1 MTRARFDYFRVT
13 LKPEHELP
21 NERDQY
27 GKTPFEHCMSTL
39 KNTLL
44 LGDRIKKMVDC
55 GRCLH
60 YDRRFS
66 YENISLKVP
75 TEEHY
80 SIQGVCL
87 EFSAQGLD
95 YFNGYLDDLGIS
107 FKCWCGMLRALCFRG
122 YQIAVTRFDYAMDGI
137 TKSVEETQIS
147 LKRVIWAIRDGEMCC
162 KARVWSD
169 QGDDFRRLFSYKKN
183 RKRVN
188 GDELEGLTV
197 QLGSRQSDTICR
209 FYDKKPNRFRK
220 VRSFRRAVLPGRAVN
235 LNSRTAMQCA
245 CLMLLSTVRTMN
257 NSASTCAA
265 AL

>member
-44 LGDRIKKMVDC
+44 LGDLIKKMVDC

-95 YFNGYLDDLGIS
+95 SSALCRLSEVRRLRGV
-107 FKCWCGMLRALCFRG
+107 RAL
-122 YQIAVTRFDYAMDGI
+122 Y
-137 TKSVEETQIS
+137 
-147 LKRVIWAIRDGEMCC
+147 RV
-162 KARVWSD
+162 
-169 QGDDFRRLFSYKKN
+169 L
-183 RKRVN
+183 
-188 GDELEGLTV
+188 
-197 QLGSRQSDTICR
+197 
-209 FYDKKPNRFRK
+209 
-220 VRSFRRAVLPGRAVN
+220 RSCG
-235 LNSRTAMQCA
+235 
-245 CLMLLSTVRTMN
+245 
-257 NSASTCAA
+257 
-265 AL
+265 

>member
-44 LGDRIKKMVDC
+44 LGDLIKKMVDC

-95 YFNGYLDDLGIS
+95 YFL
-107 FKCWCGMLRALCFRG
+107 
-122 YQIAVTRFDYAMDGI
+122 
-137 TKSVEETQIS
+137 S
-147 LKRVIWAIRDGEMCC
+147 LIHI
-162 KARVWSD
+162 
-169 QGDDFRRLFSYKKN
+169 
-183 RKRVN
+183 
-188 GDELEGLTV
+188 
-197 QLGSRQSDTICR
+197 
-209 FYDKKPNRFRK
+209 
-220 VRSFRRAVLPGRAVN
+220 
-235 LNSRTAMQCA
+235 
-245 CLMLLSTVRTMN
+245 
-257 NSASTCAA
+257 
-265 AL
+265 

>member
-44 LGDRIKKMVDC
+44 LGDLIKKMVDC

-87 EFSAQGLD
+87 EFSGSLSSAGVE
-95 YFNGYLDDLGIS
+95 
-107 FKCWCGMLRALCFRG
+107 CFGHCASGVIRSRSL
-122 YQIAVTRFDYAMDGI
+122 VLI
-137 TKSVEETQIS
+137 TLWTE
-147 LKRVIWAIRDGEMCC
+147 
-162 KARVWSD
+162 
-169 QGDDFRRLFSYKKN
+169 
-183 RKRVN
+183 
-188 GDELEGLTV
+188 
-197 QLGSRQSDTICR
+197 
-209 FYDKKPNRFRK
+209 
-220 VRSFRRAVLPGRAVN
+220 
-235 LNSRTAMQCA
+235 
-245 CLMLLSTVRTMN
+245 
-257 NSASTCAA
+257 
-265 AL
+265 

>member
-1 MTRARFDYFRVT
+1 MTRARFDYCRVT

-44 LGDRIKKMVDC
+44 LGDLIKKMVDC

-60 YDRRFS
+60 YGRRFS

-75 TEEHY
+75 TEQHY

-137 TKSVEETQIS
+137 TKSGEETQIS
-147 LKRVIWAIRDGEMCC
+147 L
-162 KARVWSD
+162 S
-169 QGDDFRRLFSYKKN
+169 
-183 RKRVN
+183 
-188 GDELEGLTV
+188 
-197 QLGSRQSDTICR
+197 
-209 FYDKKPNRFRK
+209 
-220 VRSFRRAVLPGRAVN
+220 
-235 LNSRTAMQCA
+235 
-245 CLMLLSTVRTMN
+245 
-257 NSASTCAA
+257 
-265 AL
+265 